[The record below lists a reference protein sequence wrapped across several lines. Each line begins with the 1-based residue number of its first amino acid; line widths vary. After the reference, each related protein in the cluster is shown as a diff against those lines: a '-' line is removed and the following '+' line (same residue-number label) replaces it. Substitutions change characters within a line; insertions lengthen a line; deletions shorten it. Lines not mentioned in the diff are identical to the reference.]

1 MVLNHQKSM
10 EIDQKFVVVAG
21 PTGSGKSEVAISL
34 AREFNGELICSDSM
48 QVYRQMNVGTAKP
61 SLQEQKLIPHHQLD
75 LINPDENYSAGQY
88 ARDTSEIIKKIRERG
103 RLPILVGGTGLYYRA
118 LMYGISKIPPVPES
132 LRKEITA
139 WQHEHGTP
147 YCHKLLQKYDPEG
160 AELLHPNDTTRIL
173 RSLEVVLS
181 TGKSIYSYRLEQ
193 PFGAA
198 RYPFHAVAL
207 NWDRNDLYQR
217 INKRTLSML
226 GSGWLAEVEMLLNS
240 YSPDLQPMKSIGY
253 REVVQYLQNKLKW
266 GVMVEEIQKRTR
278 QLAKRQLTW
287 FRKEAKIE
295 WYQPVEQD
303 RILADIKVYL
313 EN

>member
-1 MVLNHQKSM
+1 
-10 EIDQKFVVVAG
+10 
-21 PTGSGKSEVAISL
+21 
-34 AREFNGELICSDSM
+34 M
-48 QVYRQMNVGTAKP
+48 QVYRQMDVGTAKA
-61 SLQEQKLIPHHQLD
+61 SLQEQDLIPHHQLD

-88 ARDTSEIIKKIRERG
+88 ARDTSGIIKKIQERG

-118 LMYGISKIPPVPES
+118 LMYGISKIPPVPEN
-132 LRKEITA
+132 LRKEITG
-139 WQHEHGTP
+139 WQQEHGTP

-160 AELLHPNDTTRIL
+160 AELLHPNDTSRIL

-181 TGKSIYSYRLEQ
+181 TGKSIYSYQLEQ
-193 PFGAA
+193 PFGEA

-240 YSPDLQPMKSIGY
+240 YSPELKPMQSIGY
-253 REVVQYLQNKLKW
+253 REVVQYLQNKLSW
-266 GVMVEEIQKRTR
+266 DAMVEEIQKRTR

-287 FRKEAKIE
+287 FRREAKIK
-295 WYQPVEQD
+295 WYKPFEQD

>member
-1 MVLNHQKSM
+1 MVLNHRKSM
-10 EIDQKFVVVAG
+10 EIAQKIVVVAG
-21 PTGSGKSEVAISL
+21 PTGSGKSEVAIRL
-34 AREFNGELICSDSM
+34 AKEFNGELICSDSM
-48 QVYRQMNVGTAKP
+48 QVYRQMDVGTAKP
-61 SLQEQKLIPHHQLD
+61 SLKEQNLIPHHQLD

-103 RLPILVGGTGLYYRA
+103 RLPIMVGGTGLYYRA

-132 LRKEITA
+132 LRKEITG
-139 WQHEHGTP
+139 WQQDYGTP
-147 YCHKLLQKYDPEG
+147 YCHKLLQKFDSEG
-160 AELLHPNDTTRIL
+160 ADLLHPNDTSRIL

-181 TGKSIYSYRLEQ
+181 TGKSIYSYQLEK
-193 PFGAA
+193 PFGEAL
-198 RYPFHAVAL
+198 YPFHTVAL

-217 INKRTLSML
+217 INIRTLSML
-226 GSGWLAEVEMLLNS
+226 GSGWLAEVEILLNS
-240 YSPDLQPMKSIGY
+240 YSPELRPMQSIGY

-266 GVMVEEIQKRTR
+266 DAMVEEIQKRTR
-278 QLAKRQLTW
+278 QFAKRQLTW

-295 WYQPVEQD
+295 WYLPFEQD

>member
-1 MVLNHQKSM
+1 MSHQKPM
-10 EIDQKFVVVAG
+10 EIDKKIVVVAG
-21 PTGSGKSEVAISL
+21 PTGSGKSEVAIRL
-34 AREFNGELICSDSM
+34 AEEFNGELIRSDSM

-61 SLQEQKLIPHHQLD
+61 SVQEQKLIPHHQLD

-118 LMYGISKIPPVPES
+118 LLYGISKIPPVTES

-147 YCHKLLQKYDPEG
+147 YCYKLLQKYDPEG
-160 AELLHPNDTTRIL
+160 AEFLHPNDTSRIL
-173 RSLEVVLS
+173 RGLEVVLS
-181 TGKSIYSYRLEQ
+181 TGKTIYSYQLEQ
-193 PFGAA
+193 PFGEA
-198 RYPFHAVAL
+198 RYPFNAVAL

-240 YSPDLQPMKSIGY
+240 YSPELKTMQSIGY
-253 REVVQYLQNKLKW
+253 REVVQIPPKQTEMGFN
-266 GVMVEEIQKRTR
+266 G
-278 QLAKRQLTW
+278 
-287 FRKEAKIE
+287 
-295 WYQPVEQD
+295 
-303 RILADIKVYL
+303 
-313 EN
+313 

>member
-10 EIDQKFVVVAG
+10 VIDQKIVVVTG
-21 PTGSGKSEVAISL
+21 PTGSGKSEVAVSL
-34 AREFNGELICSDSM
+34 AKEFNGELICSDSM
-48 QVYRQMNVGTAKP
+48 QVYRQMDVGTAKP
-61 SLQEQKLIPHHQLD
+61 SLQEQNLIPHHQLD

-88 ARDTSEIIKKIRERG
+88 ARDTSRIINNILERG

-132 LRKEITA
+132 LRKEITG
-139 WQHEHGTP
+139 WQQEHGTA
-147 YCHKLLQKYDPEG
+147 YCHKQLQKYDPEG

-181 TGKSIYSYRLEQ
+181 TGKSIYSYQREQ

-198 RYPFHAVAL
+198 HYAFHAVAF
-207 NWDRNDLYQR
+207 NWDRNELYKR

-226 GSGWLAEVEMLLNS
+226 GSGWLTEVEMLLNR
-240 YSPDLQPMKSIGY
+240 YSPELKPMQSIGY
-253 REVVQYLQNKLKW
+253 REVVQYLQNNLKW
-266 GVMVEEIQKRTR
+266 GAMVEEIQKRTR
-278 QLAKRQLTW
+278 QFAKRQLTW
-287 FRKEAKIE
+287 FRREAKIE
-295 WYQPVEQD
+295 WYQPVEQH

>member
-1 MVLNHQKSM
+1 
-10 EIDQKFVVVAG
+10 
-21 PTGSGKSEVAISL
+21 
-34 AREFNGELICSDSM
+34 
-48 QVYRQMNVGTAKP
+48 
-61 SLQEQKLIPHHQLD
+61 
-75 LINPDENYSAGQY
+75 
-88 ARDTSEIIKKIRERG
+88 
-103 RLPILVGGTGLYYRA
+103 
-118 LMYGISKIPPVPES
+118 MYGISKIPPVPES

-147 YCHKLLQKYDPEG
+147 YCHKLLQKYDPES
-160 AELLHPNDTTRIL
+160 AEFLHPNDTSRIL

-181 TGKSIYSYRLEQ
+181 TGKSIYSYQQEQ
-193 PFGAA
+193 PFGEA

-217 INKRTLSML
+217 INKRTVSML

-240 YSPDLQPMKSIGY
+240 YSPELKPMQSIGY

-266 GVMVEEIQKRTR
+266 DSMVEEIQKRTR
-278 QLAKRQLTW
+278 QFAKRQLTW
-287 FRKEAKIE
+287 FRREAKIE
-295 WYQPVEQD
+295 WYKPLEDD